1 MKDLIKYIVVFTV
14 FAALW
19 SSCKPDDE
27 INVVKGSVSSYI
39 ANLDLRRIH
48 RGVDVTLTKE
58 NLREASYLRGQ
69 VISDQTGG
77 NMPNG
82 LLFVQNAKDFGGGID
97 SLRGIAINIGA
108 AAANYIPGDSVHINL
123 EGGVLKRISGILQ
136 ITGLTAANVEKKAS
150 GVTLRTVQVST
161 SNLKLAPERFESC
174 LAVIYNCNFEPNIGV
189 ETIEGVKTFNEG
201 SGDMQMNVSS
211 NASFKREFLPYSAI
225 IKGIVIPSATVA
237 SQIYPRVKSDFTPTS
252 LTVDAS
258 IPLGPNPVIITG
270 FFADPTSTDA
280 NFEYIQLMA
289 TQDLDFRQKN
299 FSLFTTN
306 NAGASTPTGFPV
318 NGWATGDLRTY
329 KFNITRGT
337 VAKGTFFYVGGNK
350 VINGNGSTDISNAN
364 WAVSKQYANIDGDNG
379 IGTKTSNLLANT
391 GNAGGI
397 AVFATTNVD
406 LNTVPSDV
414 IFFAGGGSLFGNGVG
429 YAICDNDRYK
439 RNNGA
444 TFQPFYTQ
452 GTNTT
457 KVGANPGVNS
467 FSYLGGVYDA
477 TAKKWVGS
485 LRVDKPILTPKTLAD
500 IEGKADVTK
509 VIN

>member
-1 MKDLIKYIVVFTV
+1 MRNLKKYIALITV
-14 FAALW
+14 FAALCTACKRDTNINIVEGTT
-19 SSCKPDDE
+19 SSF
-27 INVVKGSVSSYI
+27 I
-39 ANLDLRRIH
+39 ANLDLRRIYA
-48 RGVDVTLTKE
+48 GSDVTLTKAAT
-58 NLREASYLRGQ
+58 REAVYIKGQ
-69 VISDQTGG
+69 VISDHSGG
-77 NMPNG
+77 NLPQG
-82 LLFVQNAKDFGGGID
+82 LLFVQNAKNLGGGVD
-97 SLRGIAINIGA
+97 SLRGIAINIGV
-108 AAANYIPGDSVHINL
+108 AAANYIPGDSVHVNI
-123 EGGVLKRISGILQ
+123 EGGILKRVNGVLQ
-136 ITGLTAANVEKKAS
+136 ITGLTEAKIEKKAT
-150 GVTLRTVQVST
+150 GVNLRVTQVST
-161 SNLKLAPERFESC
+161 SNLKLSPERYESC
-174 LAVIYNCNFEPNIGV
+174 LAIIYNSNFEPNIGV
-189 ETIEGVKTFNEG
+189 ETLEGIKTFNEG
-201 SGDMQMNVSS
+201 SGDLQMNVGA
-211 NASFKREFLPYSAI
+211 NASFKNEFLPYSAI
-225 IKGIVIPSATVA
+225 IKGLIIPSSTGLQ
-237 SQIYPRVKSDFTPTS
+237 QIYPRVKSDFTPTS

-270 FFADPTSTDA
+270 FFADPSSTDA
-280 NFEYIQLMA
+280 NNEYIQLMA

-299 FSLFTTN
+299 FSVFTTN

-329 KFNITRGT
+329 KFNITKGT

-364 WAVSKQYANIDGDNG
+364 WVVSKQYSNIDGDDG
-379 IGTKTSNLLANT
+379 IGTKTTNLLANT

-397 AVFATTNVD
+397 AVFATTTVN

-444 TFQPFYTQ
+444 TFQPFYMQ

-485 LRVDKPILTPKTLAD
+485 LRVDKPVVTPKALVD
-500 IEGKADVTK
+500 IEGKSDVTK